1 MDLGREEPEL
11 FIPYHAYAGAL
22 ASNRLS
28 LLGRILNPQTQI
40 HGRILDERCFQ
51 VRFRSEVDL
60 LNVLM
65 RASWGFQDFPTEDFL
80 TFIDLWVQIRG
91 IPLPYVSKRTVE
103 IIASTLGEVVAI
115 DFNEA
120 TTSQLTFI
128 RVKVRIDF
136 TEPLRFFRRVRFESR
151 ERAMIGFDHC
161 PYLVHHE
168 EVDDEPDVMVSLERH
183 DDEDSN
189 SLNQRDQESNSQSS
203 IISLFSSIY
212 PTSLNDSPIV
222 SWNGYAAGNLPQRFS
237 SSSNSSSHTVSA
249 SYLAASDWRPV
260 DRASYEFG
268 ERSKRKKGK
277 QVLEEPERNIRQRQM
292 GSGIRF
298 YPVNGE
304 AL

>member
-1 MDLGREEPEL
+1 MN
-11 FIPYHAYAGAL
+11 H
-22 ASNRLS
+22 
-28 LLGRILNPQTQI
+28 
-40 HGRILDERCFQ
+40 Q
-51 VRFRSEVDL
+51 VS
-60 LNVLM
+60 
-65 RASWGFQDFPTEDFL
+65 
-80 TFIDLWVQIRG
+80 
-91 IPLPYVSKRTVE
+91 
-103 IIASTLGEVVAI
+103 
-115 DFNEA
+115 
-120 TTSQLTFI
+120 
-128 RVKVRIDF
+128 
-136 TEPLRFFRRVRFESR
+136 
-151 ERAMIGFDHC
+151 HC
-161 PYLVHHE
+161 LYLVHHE

-189 SLNQRDQESNSQSS
+189 SLNQRGQESNSQSS
-203 IISLFSSIY
+203 IISLFSSIS
-212 PTSLNDSPIV
+212 PASLNDSPIV

-249 SYLAASDWRPV
+249 SYLAASEWRPV